1 MEPVE
6 YLKWYHRPY
15 HEKRNGFSTLRTFKT
30 ANVLI
35 YALDFFR
42 NQSRA
47 AHSCT
52 EFGVAK
58 RTNILKTILKKV
70 LNYVWRTYTDFVYYQ
85 YPETQ
90 IFNFVSSVLNKL
102 LMT

>member
-6 YLKWYHRPY
+6 DLKWYNRPY

-52 EFGVAK
+52 VPGVAK
-58 RTNILKTILKKV
+58 RSQSFKITK
-70 LNYVWRTYTDFVYYQ
+70 
-85 YPETQ
+85 
-90 IFNFVSSVLNKL
+90 
-102 LMT
+102 

>member
-1 MEPVE
+1 MELVE
-6 YLKWYHRPY
+6 DLKWYHRPY

-52 EFGVAK
+52 VLGVAK
-58 RTNILKTILKKV
+58 RSEFSKLIDFKAIKLSIVSQCPVPILRYVIL
-70 LNYVWRTYTDFVYYQ
+70 LL
-85 YPETQ
+85 Q
-90 IFNFVSSVLNKL
+90 I
-102 LMT
+102 